1 MSLNK
6 PTGTHATNATVNAL
20 QDLQRDYEAL
30 RALRDATEPSTSKY
44 NSIERRLAGMRRQAV
59 KLINDLNPNDT
70 AWKRAFG
77 LL

>member
-1 MSLNK
+1 MSVNK

-20 QDLQRDYEAL
+20 QDLQRDYAAL
-30 RALRDATEPSTSKY
+30 QAVRDKAEPSTSWHA
-44 NSIERRLAGMRRQAV
+44 SVVRRLAGMRRQAA
-59 KLINDLNPNDT
+59 KLINNLNPNDT

>member
-1 MSLNK
+1 MK

-20 QDLQRDYEAL
+20 QDLLRDYEAL
-30 RALRDATEPSTSKY
+30 RAVRDDTEPSLPKY
-44 NSIERRLAGMRRQAV
+44 DTVERRLSGMRRQAA